1 MKTKPRI
8 LQNKDKLSYMEN
20 TPVGQL
26 IWEMSAPSIVGVLAY
41 NAYNLFDTLFIS
53 QWAGTAA
60 VGGVSVSFPFF
71 LYGGQRSGICYFTGA
86 WRAEYRTGGE
96 NCCKCIYA
104 FLCFSTVRYGVW
116 AAVFG

>member
-8 LQNKDKLSYMEN
+8 RQNKDKLSYMEN

-26 IWEMSAPSIVGVLAY
+26 IWEMSAPSIVVVLAY

-71 LYGGQRSGICYFTGA
+71 LFLSAVCSRSLA
-86 WRAEYRTGGE
+86 
-96 NCCKCIYA
+96 
-104 FLCFSTVRYGVW
+104 
-116 AAVFG
+116 

>member
-1 MKTKPRI
+1 M
-8 LQNKDKLSYMEN
+8 
-20 TPVGQL
+20 GQL

-71 LYGGQRSGICYFTGA
+71 LFLSAVSSTVGSGAASVISRELGGQNIE
-86 WRAEYRTGGE
+86 RAAKTAA
-96 NCCKCIYA
+96 NAFMLFYA
-104 FLCFSTVRYGVW
+104 SALFVT
-116 AAVFG
+116 VFGCCFWMSFYI

>member
-8 LQNKDKLSYMEN
+8 RQNKDKLSYMEN

-71 LYGGQRSGICYFTGA
+71 LFCPLFPLR
-86 WRAEYRTGGE
+86 
-96 NCCKCIYA
+96 
-104 FLCFSTVRYGVW
+104 W
-116 AAVFG
+116 AAERHLLFHGSLAGRI